1 MSDRS
6 RQPSGLSKTILQ
18 FQQKFTTVV
27 TPFVEKTFNIKRG
40 VMTGRERATR
50 AIEFKG
56 PDMIP
61 HQTRDFM
68 LMSYVPPQSWQPP
81 EGYYPYVQPEFV
93 KYGLWKWEKRKDKG
107 WLKETRTAIDEF
119 GTVWRIGPQTG
130 SGQTVKGALED
141 GWHLL
146 DGYNLPDTKDWDRY
160 KKVAGWIRRI
170 GGTRYVLGIDNNS
183 IWERFRFLRGFEN
196 AMTDLV
202 LHPEEVKVLLG
213 MLTDMT
219 LDVID
224 SFKKTGAHG
233 FMLLDDWGTQV
244 RSFISP
250 RHFEEFFLPCYSRI
264 TARCHEQGMHC
275 GMHSCGNISALVP
288 LLIGSG
294 LDFLQIDSPD
304 MCGVDWL
311 SENAAGKICLA
322 CSVDIQNVFP
332 TNNPVLIESY
342 IKDMIKKLGNHNG
355 GMMAW
360 PYYEAWVIGVGY
372 RAHRLEYKLF
382 EKYGKYPLDLSKL
395 Q

>member
-6 RQPSGLSKTILQ
+6 RQPSGLSKTMLK
-18 FQQKFTTVV
+18 FQQQFVLFV

-93 KYGLWKWEKRKDKG
+93 RFGLWKWERRKDKG

-119 GTVWRIGPQTG
+119 GTVWRIGPHTT

-160 KKVAGWIRRI
+160 KKVAKWIRRI

-224 SFKKTGAHG
+224 SFKKAGAHG

-264 TARCHEQGMHC
+264 TARCHEQGLHC
-275 GMHSCGNISALVP
+275 GMHSCGNIRALVP
-288 LLIGSG
+288 LLIESG
-294 LDFLQIDSPD
+294 LGFLQLDSPD

-360 PYYEAWVIGVGY
+360 PYYEALVIGVGY